1 MLSLRKN
8 LASLLLLS
16 IKKFSQL
23 LDDMRMVPLAVDVDS
38 VFNSPLPLDVTDTK
52 GLVDKSSLDTLK
64 V

>member
-1 MLSLRKN
+1 MLALRKN

-23 LDDMRMVPLAVDVDS
+23 FDDMRMVPLAVDVDS
-38 VFNSPLPLDVTDTK
+38 VFNLPSALDVTDSK
-52 GLVDKSSLDTLK
+52 ELVDASSLDSLK